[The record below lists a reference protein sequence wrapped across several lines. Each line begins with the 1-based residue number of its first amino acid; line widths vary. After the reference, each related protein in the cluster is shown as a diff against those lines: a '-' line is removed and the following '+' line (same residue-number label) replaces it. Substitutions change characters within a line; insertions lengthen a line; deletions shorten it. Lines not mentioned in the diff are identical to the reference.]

1 MITPTAIP
9 EIADLE
15 ARYHEAD
22 AAYDRL
28 FDAEGTTG
36 ADMRLA
42 GEKLNLAW
50 ETYAEACRDAGIC
63 VRPGCSWPVETTLQR
78 LCPTH
83 RSER

>member
-1 MITPTAIP
+1 MSTPTAIP
-9 EIADLE
+9 EIAELE
-15 ARYHEAD
+15 ARYHEAGTE
-22 AAYDRL
+22 YDRL

-42 GEKLNLAW
+42 GEKLGRAW

-63 VRPGCSWPVETTLQR
+63 VRPGCSESVVTTLQR